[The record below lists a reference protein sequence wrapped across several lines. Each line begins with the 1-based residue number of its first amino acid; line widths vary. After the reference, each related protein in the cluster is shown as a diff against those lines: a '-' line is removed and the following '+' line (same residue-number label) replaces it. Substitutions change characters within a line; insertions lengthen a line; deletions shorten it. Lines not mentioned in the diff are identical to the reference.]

1 MRRKPVVQTPEYRLG
16 KCAEIKRKRRAAET
30 PQQSADR
37 LAAKRARY
45 SAKRASE
52 TPQQKIERL
61 AAKQAANRARYARK
75 RDAMAISEV
84 SVVSVDDM
92 PVDLNGIVSQHDCG
106 SMQLKCNKCNA

>member
-1 MRRKPVVQTPEYRLG
+1 MEKPTLSKRVRRKPVVQTPEYRLG
-16 KCAEIKRKRRAAET
+16 KCAEIKRKRRAA
-30 PQQSADR
+30 
-37 LAAKRARY
+37 
-45 SAKRASE
+45 E